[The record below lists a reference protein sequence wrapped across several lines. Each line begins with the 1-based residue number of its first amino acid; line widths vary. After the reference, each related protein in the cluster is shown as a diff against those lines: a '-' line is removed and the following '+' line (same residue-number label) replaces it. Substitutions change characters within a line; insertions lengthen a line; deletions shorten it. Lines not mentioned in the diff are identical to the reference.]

1 MDSGV
6 ESDRLRLIGAEDG
19 AVPFPTS
26 KTGPLPPAV
35 VENTGILKLNE
46 IRFIHSI
53 YFSQF

>member
-1 MDSGV
+1 V

-19 AVPFPTS
+19 AVPFRTS